1 MKILVDQDKNFK
13 GTFFQDLQMQK
24 VYEKFPEILLVDATY
39 KLQELRMLI
48 YLLTAIDGDGQSE
61 IVALFILAD
70 ESKPTVTEVVQ
81 VFQKHN
87 SCWTNTMVVM
97 SDKDFIERDAF
108 AACFPGAVL
117 LICLHHTYVFYLTVF
132 TQFYIR
138 LSLQERR
145 HRFGQKIRS
154 TGLN

>member
-1 MKILVDQDKNFK
+1 
-13 GTFFQDLQMQK
+13 MQK

-39 KLQELRMLI
+39 KLLELRMPI
-48 YLLTAIDGDGQSE
+48 YLLIAIDGDGQSE
-61 IVALFILAD
+61 IVALFISAD

-87 SCWTNTMVVM
+87 SCWTDTKVVM

-117 LICLHHTYVFYLTVF
+117 LICLYHTYVF
-132 TQFYIR
+132 
-138 LSLQERR
+138 
-145 HRFGQKIRS
+145 
-154 TGLN
+154 